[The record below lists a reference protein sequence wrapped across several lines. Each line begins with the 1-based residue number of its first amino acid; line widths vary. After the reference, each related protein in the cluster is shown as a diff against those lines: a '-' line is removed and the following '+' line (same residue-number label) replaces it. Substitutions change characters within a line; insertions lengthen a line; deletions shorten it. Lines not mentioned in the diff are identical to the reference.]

1 MLRGF
6 ELSHMRAKDVLKA
19 SCKTSS
25 GNEAKGKDM
34 LCVVFEWEFTFKIK
48 QKKITKKRKYTRE
61 IELYIRRITFVQ
73 IGNDSSR

>member
-1 MLRGF
+1 MNSRTCAQKMCLKH
-6 ELSHMRAKDVLKA
+6 LAKQA
-19 SCKTSS
+19 AGTAY
-25 GNEAKGKDM
+25 EAKGKDM

-61 IELYIRRITFVQ
+61 NELYIRRITFVQ